1 MRCHTESHTMPTIRR
16 RNGRYQSQVRIKEH
30 GEIVHEQSATF
41 DTEKQAMQWGYGVED
56 QWSRGLIVSKQS
68 AKTVADIVEAHRAAL
83 VDAEKYTRGFDNSFN
98 QLVNSSLGKMQVLRV
113 EAGDIVEWGKA
124 YGKTR
129 SPATVLHALM
139 TLRSCYSTAR
149 SELKIKVDVQE
160 VADAINHLGRLGIS
174 GKSTERDRR
183 VTDAEVDAICKY
195 HERMEGTTI
204 PLRLC
209 MGLAIALP
217 RRKGELF
224 NGMLWADYTGDTVK
238 LWDTKD
244 PTKVRN
250 EVVPVPPKAK
260 AIIDQMPRSDGYI
273 MPYNPSSVGSA
284 IHRICK
290 MVGIE
295 DLHWHDLRHEGVSR
309 LFEAGLDIP
318 RVAMISGHLSWA
330 TLRRY
335 THLKPGDVTARMRE
349 LERAT

>member
-1 MRCHTESHTMPTIRR
+1 MPTIRK
-16 RNGRYQSQVRIKEH
+16 RNGRFQAQVRIKQH

-41 DTEKQAMQWGYGVED
+41 DTEKQAMQWGYAIED
-56 QWSRGLIVSKQS
+56 QHAKGLIVGKQS
-68 AKTVADIVEAHRAAL
+68 AMTVGEIVQAHRAAL
-83 VDAEKYTRGFDNSFN
+83 VDAEKDTRGYENSIK
-98 QLVNSSLGKMQVLRV
+98 QLCDSKLAKMPALKV

-139 TLRSCYSTAR
+139 VLRSSYSTAR
-149 SELKIKVDVQE
+149 SELKVKVDVQE
-160 VADAINHLGRLGIS
+160 VADAINHLTRLGIA

-183 VTDAEVDAICKY
+183 VTDGEVDAICKY

-209 MGLAIALP
+209 MNLAIALP

-224 NGMLWADYTGDTVK
+224 SGMRWADYDGETVK

-260 AIIDQMPRSDGYI
+260 AIIESMPRSKDYI
-273 MPYNPSSVGSA
+273 MPYNPGSVGTA
-284 IHRICK
+284 IYRICQLI
-290 MVGIE
+290 GID

-318 RVAMISGHLSWA
+318 RVAMISGHQSWA

-335 THLKPGDVTARMRE
+335 VHLKPVDVVARMVE
-349 LERAT
+349 LEKAT

>member
-1 MRCHTESHTMPTIRR
+1 MPTFRV
-16 RNGRYQSQVRIKEH
+16 RNGRYQAQVRIKQH

-41 DTEKQAMQWGYGVED
+41 DTEKQAKLWAYGIED
-56 QWSRGLIVSKQS
+56 QWGKGLIVSKQS
-68 AKTVADIVEAHRAAL
+68 ASTVADIVEAHRKAMI
-83 VDAEKYTRGFDNSFN
+83 DAEKDTRGFENSFK
-98 QLVNSSLGKMQVLRV
+98 QLTNSKLGKMQALKV
-113 EAGDIVEWGKA
+113 EAGDIVEWAKA

-139 TLRSCYSTAR
+139 ALRTCYSTAR

-160 VADAINHLGRLGIS
+160 VADAINHLNRLGIS

-183 VTDAEVDAICKY
+183 VTDAEVDKICTY
-195 HERMEGTTI
+195 HEQMEGTTI

-209 MGLAIALP
+209 MTLAIALP

-224 NGMLWADYTGDTVK
+224 SGMKWADYDGESVK

-250 EVVPVPPKAK
+250 ELVPVPPKAK
-260 AIIDQMPRSDGYI
+260 AIIEQMPRSNGYI
-273 MPYNPSSVGSA
+273 MPYNPSSVGTA
-284 IHRICK
+284 IYRICQI
-290 MVGIE
+290 VGVD

-318 RVAMISGHLSWA
+318 RVAMISGHQSWA

-335 THLKPGDVTARMRE
+335 VHLKPSDVVKRMQE
-349 LERAT
+349 LELKDSA